1 MVDELEDVMLSDSVK
16 VSLSFYM
23 GNFQP
28 GFDKHGIDNSETE
41 LENTEGHGGVG
52 LTKLQRW

>member
-1 MVDELEDVMLSDSVK
+1 MGVKLRWCSEMRLWASEEDVMLSDSVK

-28 GFDKHGIDNSETE
+28 GFDKHGI
-41 LENTEGHGGVG
+41 VRII
-52 LTKLQRW
+52 QRVTAASG